1 MNSMTWWERVWA
13 TMLSEFSDLPD
24 AEDLTRLV
32 LRLFL
37 AAILGGL
44 LGLQRETS
52 GKAAGLRTHM
62 LVALGSALF
71 VLVPMQAGME
81 ADALSRV
88 LQGVIAGVGFLCAGT
103 IMKRDSS
110 DRVEGLTTAA
120 GLWMTCAI
128 GIAAGT
134 GREMTAVLSTLLAL
148 AILSMEGAI
157 QRWFGTR
164 ERSKA
169 QRARR

>member
-1 MNSMTWWERVWA
+1 MSWWDRVWA
-13 TMLSEFSDLPD
+13 TVVSEFSDLAD

-32 LRLFL
+32 LRLSL

-44 LGLQRETS
+44 VGLQREKS

-71 VLVPMQAGME
+71 VLVPAQAGME

-88 LQGVIAGVGFLCAGT
+88 VQGVIAGVGFLCAGT
-103 IMKRDSS
+103 IMKRED
-110 DRVEGLTTAA
+110 DHVQGLTTAA

-128 GIAAGT
+128 GLAAGS
-134 GREMTAVLSTLLAL
+134 GREMTAVVSTVLAFSILLL
-148 AILSMEGAI
+148 EGPVRKVLDKQDQ
-157 QRWFGTR
+157 QRPQAEVDR
-164 ERSKA
+164 
-169 QRARR
+169 